1 MSNEESIKEL
11 EMHLELLKKE
21 ETKNWFKKKINAY
34 TIKLLIK
41 RIEQLKKGL

>member
-21 ETKNWFKKKINAY
+21 ETKNWFKKKVNAY
-34 TIKLLIK
+34 TIKLVTK